1 MSLLTGG
8 LPAFFMLRARRA
20 YRRAASLARAMDAA
34 RREELAAPIG
44 TVAAGLCRAST
55 TAPDGFPPMVPGH
68 ALQRAWIRSASGAA
82 SATGALANRGD
93 SARRFPVL
101 LAMHDGLV
109 LALEGGAAQWG
120 GLLRAVLV
128 RWLPLL
134 SSGALRILVVGAAE
148 FLPAEFLMLRGVEI
162 GAVEM
167 GAVEIGGVR
176 IDGVGTVPT
185 IVLVAP
191 GNGNTVEGTAAAGNV
206 ARPVPLPGT
215 AVAPGTKSG
224 FPVAWV
230 YCGGTPNQV
239 RAQVTLSASG
249 LLLLDE

>member
-1 MSLLTGG
+1 MLLGALTPLALGAGLYLMTGSAFFLLFSTLSLLTGG

-68 ALQRAWIRSASGAA
+68 ALQRAWIRSASGAQPGRVRHG
-82 SATGALANRGD
+82 GAGKSRGD
-93 SARRFPVL
+93 PARRFPVL

-134 SSGALRILVVGAAE
+134 NSGALRVLVVGAAE

-162 GAVEM
+162 G
-167 GAVEIGGVR
+167 GVEIGG
-176 IDGVGTVPT
+176 
-185 IVLVAP
+185 
-191 GNGNTVEGTAAAGNV
+191 
-206 ARPVPLPGT
+206 
-215 AVAPGTKSG
+215 S
-224 FPVAWV
+224 
-230 YCGGTPNQV
+230 
-239 RAQVTLSASG
+239 
-249 LLLLDE
+249 